1 MLYNS
6 IMTIEEAQNNF
17 ISLLYNKGIENIY
30 KEQVFFSPDSKRL
43 TYQGNLYASMLK
55 ISKEAYTYTLKI
67 PLNQETKKILE
78 SNMSSLYFVELASNK
93 YSVPIGYASDEENG
107 INITVY
113 DDTFDIK
120 VQLVGGIEEWWKK
133 VKGEYYA

>member
-1 MLYNS
+1 
-6 IMTIEEAQNNF
+6 MTIEEAQNNF

-55 ISKEAYTYTLKI
+55 ISNEAHTYTIKTL
-67 PLNQETKKILE
+67 LNQETKNILE
-78 SNMSSLYFVELASNK
+78 SNLNSFYFIVTNKPIFNEEESSLS
-93 YSVPIGYASDEENG
+93 
-107 INITVY
+107 ITIY

-120 VQLVGGIEEWWKK
+120 VQLIGGIEEWWKK